1 MMYGDIIVD
10 NELNKINCKNQN
22 DRLTYL
28 QRKNNIFRKI
38 FNFFCCKKK
47 EKRFSTEDSPLVFSV
62 AALSLAASSADFTVA
77 RVKPAFSIKSKRVTK
92 SLKFIS
98 FSVISCW
105 AHSC

>member
-47 EKRFSTEDSPLVFSV
+47 ERIYEIL
-62 AALSLAASSADFTVA
+62 
-77 RVKPAFSIKSKRVTK
+77 
-92 SLKFIS
+92 
-98 FSVISCW
+98 
-105 AHSC
+105 